1 METYS
6 EESED
11 VRTRRPSTRQ
21 EIAVLQEALAPTRRA
36 YVKLS
41 GHLTPTALLSES
53 YSVQHA
59 VIQKAFEQ
67 MWTQS
72 YKDVVPPKLP
82 SLQPWEGGILG
93 LLSYNEGHRGMTMIR
108 YFDVTSRKWV
118 EATIERH
125 RERNEGPFC
134 EPGNQVLPVRA
145 VSRRVQRAN
154 AHYLNKRGDFF
165 SHRPSLTNATEAQKW
180 CLNRLHQSWKKRIR
194 NSAPMVAY
202 MGSKSAQKPCGE
214 IDACIEKV
222 RRRRPDKFYTWLR
235 STGVRVWEAHWQHMT
250 EEEYGQLI
258 APIVFATSRSDIPA
272 AVPERSDPVK
282 KPQAERSTSIRA
294 HHCNLDRAAAMRSEA
309 IRGKDLF
316 IGAEEYMAMTGG
328 HDKLAEI
335 GASIHRSHA

>member
-1 METYS
+1 MMETNS
-6 EESED
+6 EEVED
-11 VRTRRPSTRQ
+11 VRTQRPSTRQ

-72 YKDVVPPKLP
+72 YRDVVPPKLP
-82 SLQPWEGGILG
+82 SLQPWKGGILG
-93 LLSYNEGHRGMTMIR
+93 LLACDEGHRAMTMIR

-118 EATIERH
+118 EATIQRH
-125 RERNEGPFC
+125 RERTEGPFWG
-134 EPGNQVLPVRA
+134 PGNQVLPVRA

-154 AHYLNKRGDFF
+154 AHHLNQRGNFF

-180 CLNRLHQSWKKRIR
+180 CLNRLYQSWKQKTR
-194 NSAPMVAY
+194 NSAPMAY
-202 MGSKSAQKPCGE
+202 MGPKSAQKACGE
-214 IDACIEKV
+214 IDAWIEKV

-235 STGVRVWEAHWQHMT
+235 TTGVRVWEAHWQHMT
-250 EEEYGQLI
+250 QEEYSQLI

-272 AVPERSDPVK
+272 AVLERSGPVK
-282 KPQAERSTSIRA
+282 KPGAERLTLIRA
-294 HHCNLDRAAAMRSEA
+294 RQCNIDRAAAMRSEA
-309 IRGKDLF
+309 IRGKDVF
-316 IGAEEYMAMTGG
+316 IGAKGYMAMTG
-328 HDKLAEI
+328 
-335 GASIHRSHA
+335 RS